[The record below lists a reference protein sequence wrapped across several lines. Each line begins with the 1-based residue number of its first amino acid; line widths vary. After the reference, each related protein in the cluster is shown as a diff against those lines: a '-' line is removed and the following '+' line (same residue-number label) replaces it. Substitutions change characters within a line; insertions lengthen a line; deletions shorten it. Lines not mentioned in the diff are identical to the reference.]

1 MYVSPHLPINPPQL
15 VVFENSKSASIWMYV
30 FFFLEVFIYC
40 QASSFIVRKL
50 VSGHLK
56 TLICWEKSGMKQHNV
71 LYASPPFT
79 NCVWAYQWQG
89 IRRIWC
95 VTASWSACED
105 EMRWY
110 MLNTKNSAGQIVLI
124 NGSKFIILLLFNKLP
139 LSLHTLFGTI
149 HQGQTYFSNDI
160 MLIIL

>member
-1 MYVSPHLPINPPQL
+1 
-15 VVFENSKSASIWMYV
+15 
-30 FFFLEVFIYC
+30 
-40 QASSFIVRKL
+40 
-50 VSGHLK
+50 
-56 TLICWEKSGMKQHNV
+56 
-71 LYASPPFT
+71 
-79 NCVWAYQWQG
+79 
-89 IRRIWC
+89 
-95 VTASWSACED
+95 
-105 EMRWY
+105 